1 MHKLDSDISEIP
13 IKLPGSAFWNVFKR
27 FGRDELIALFI
38 STIGTVIFGYFFMSK
53 IVLSLVGP
61 VVEKIG
67 FFPGH
72 IAEAKQLYKTTDPV
86 KRKSKLYYF
95 KKAVKGGSM
104 SLLEDLLV
112 HDPIYIILM
121 YLGLTFYPQTPL
133 WILAALSFIIAVV
146 LVSGGEVLYTEIRY
160 IAFKRNLKKMGCRIE
175 DYYEARF
182 LISTKTT
189 PGDISTKIAKQFN
202 LNRMRSVSYS
212 DQYIENNLPSFSGRK
227 PLMRIRAVSGK
238 NQKKRKSIQIVFV
251 KPNEASMGSLDQY
264 RYFPIKKDKVYY
276 EIRSPINELRELGNN
291 KFGRFAKKYS
301 VKLDKKITFSR
312 DIMKGGEL
320 LISIDKLQDKEYFIV
335 ELKVFSDVNLLIKA
349 MKYIMNEF
357 SVIQTTM
364 PKSEISLKST

>member
-1 MHKLDSDISEIP
+1 
-13 IKLPGSAFWNVFKR
+13 
-27 FGRDELIALFI
+27 
-38 STIGTVIFGYFFMSK
+38 
-53 IVLSLVGP
+53 
-61 VVEKIG
+61 
-67 FFPGH
+67 
-72 IAEAKQLYKTTDPV
+72 
-86 KRKSKLYYF
+86 
-95 KKAVKGGSM
+95 
-104 SLLEDLLV
+104 
-112 HDPIYIILM
+112 M